1 MVYKFLITSV
11 SDEQETIPRNVS
23 GPCQAPGPG
32 SLAEPVPATM
42 GFTQSGVLTMHA
54 FALPGLSQK
63 SCENDTSTP
72 RLYYSTQML
81 ARCVSPA
88 LGAQCGGV
96 EREVVV
102 VVAVCCL
109 VCSSPSLLLWVA
121 TPTAIPPKRL
131 TGGDNPGRALEE
143 GAGVGEELQGSLD

>member
-54 FALPGLSQK
+54 FALPGLSQM

-72 RLYYSTQML
+72 GFIILH
-81 ARCVSPA
+81 RCWLVVCLQLVVYNA
-88 LGAQCGGV
+88 GCCGGGSSC
-96 EREVVV
+96 VVV
-102 VVAVCCL
+102 GVCCL
-109 VCSSPSLLLWVA
+109 VYTPLPPSYF
-121 TPTAIPPKRL
+121 
-131 TGGDNPGRALEE
+131 G
-143 GAGVGEELQGSLD
+143 